1 MPSITATKKEVQHH
15 EMSNFIMNT
24 VKLLFP
30 FLLISQVTTIA
41 SSRYDLEDAFRQL
54 GQVMEKRNVY
64 IQIKESQISK
74 AKREL
79 TMTDFNA
86 DRYIHYKQLYNLYK
100 KYDGDSAINYAQRCY
115 EIGIASHREDWKKEA
130 TLNAARIMISRGVI
144 FMSRDMLNK
153 CGPIDQFPKD
163 IQDKLAIAL
172 LNYNKKVSAR
182 PTNNS
187 TFWGLNNSPFPANW
201 QFYKPYI
208 KPNSIIYFN
217 AMNALGIYRKD
228 FKSSVERLIA
238 RCQPSDYDRLSKLY
252 FLMASYMKTERD
264 ADGQLYYLILSAICD
279 IKQVN
284 RASSSMLQLI
294 ESPLIQQDINRAYS
308 LSIICE
314 EDAKAF
320 KDYNRSV
327 SIISAQDAIIK
338 QYQHLRNTQRMFLIG
353 AILLT
358 LVLCIVVT
366 TMFIILRT
374 KARRQR
380 VTNKNLKLLYEAQ
393 RQHALQIESMS
404 NELRET
410 NGKLLEEMKL
420 RDKNFMDT
428 YYLCTNYIK
437 MYGNLKKSILALL
450 KTHSYKDAVNKV
462 SSTDFEDTELREFY
476 KKFDQ
481 AFLSTH
487 TDFVERFNRLLK
499 PEEQYHLEAED
510 SLPSELRIYALISLG
525 ITNSVSIAEFLH
537 YSPQTVY
544 NYRLKVRHK
553 ACINEKDFAKAVGD
567 LYDDTKLEGYFH
579 P

>member
-1 MPSITATKKEVQHH
+1 MKTIILLLSLLMPQLVA
-15 EMSNFIMNT
+15 
-24 VKLLFP
+24 
-30 FLLISQVTTIA
+30 A
-41 SSRYDLEDAFRQL
+41 SSKYDLERALNNLDQTI
-54 GQVMEKRNVY
+54 EKRNVY
-64 IQIKESQISK
+64 LQSKEAQISK
-74 AKREL
+74 AKCEL
-79 TMTDFNA
+79 AMTEFNA
-86 DRYIHYKQLYNLYK
+86 DRYIHYKRLYNLYK

-187 TFWGLNNSPFPANW
+187 TFWGLNDSPFPANW
-201 QFYKPYI
+201 QFYKSYI

-228 FKSSVERLIA
+228 FKSSVEQLIA
-238 RCQPSDYDRLSKLY
+238 RCQPSDYYRLGKLY

-294 ESPLIQQDINRAYS
+294 ESPLIQQDINRAYR

-374 KARRQR
+374 KARKQK
-380 VTNKNLKLLYEAQ
+380 VTNKKLKMLYEAQ

-410 NGKLLEEMKL
+410 NEKLMEEMKL

-499 PEEQYHLEAED
+499 PEEQYQLESDE

-567 LYDDTKLEGYFH
+567 LYDGTKLESYFH

>member
-1 MPSITATKKEVQHH
+1 MKAIILLLSSLLMPQLVA
-15 EMSNFIMNT
+15 
-24 VKLLFP
+24 
-30 FLLISQVTTIA
+30 A
-41 SSRYDLEDAFRQL
+41 SSKYDLERALNNLDQAI
-54 GQVMEKRNVY
+54 EKRNVY
-64 IQIKESQISK
+64 LQSKEAQISK

-79 TMTDFNA
+79 AMTEFNA
-86 DRYIHYKQLYNLYK
+86 DRYIHYKRLYNLYK

-115 EIGIASHREDWKKEA
+115 EIGIAGHREDWKKEA

-187 TFWGLNNSPFPANW
+187 TFWGLNDSPFPANW

-228 FKSSVERLIA
+228 FKSSVEQLIA

-264 ADGQLYYLILSAICD
+264 ADGHLYYLILSAICD

-294 ESPLIQQDINRAYS
+294 ESPLIQQDINRAYR

-374 KARRQR
+374 KARKQK
-380 VTNKNLKLLYEAQ
+380 VANKKLKMLYEAQ

-404 NELRET
+404 NELRGT
-410 NGKLLEEMKL
+410 NEKLMEEMKL

-499 PEEQYHLEAED
+499 PEEQYQLESDE

-567 LYDDTKLEGYFH
+567 LYDGTKLESYFH

>member
-1 MPSITATKKEVQHH
+1 MKAIILLLSSLLMPQLVA
-15 EMSNFIMNT
+15 
-24 VKLLFP
+24 
-30 FLLISQVTTIA
+30 A
-41 SSRYDLEDAFRQL
+41 SGKYDLERALNNLDQAI
-54 GQVMEKRNVY
+54 EKRNVY
-64 IQIKESQISK
+64 LQNKESQISK

-79 TMTDFNA
+79 AMTEFNA
-86 DRYIHYKQLYNLYK
+86 DRYIHYKRLYNLYK

-187 TFWGLNNSPFPANW
+187 TFWGLNDSPFPANW

-217 AMNALGIYRKD
+217 AMNALGFYCKD
-228 FKSSVERLIA
+228 FKATVERLMA

-252 FLMASYMKTERD
+252 FLMASYTKTERD

-294 ESPLIQQDINRAYS
+294 ESPLIQQDINRAYR

-374 KARRQR
+374 KARKQK
-380 VTNKNLKLLYEAQ
+380 VTNKKLKMLYEAQ

-410 NGKLLEEMKL
+410 NEKLMEEMKL

-428 YYLCTNYIK
+428 YYLCSNYIK

-499 PEEQYHLEAED
+499 PEEQYQLESDE

>member
-1 MPSITATKKEVQHH
+1 MCKSFKAIIKSKSEHYMKAIILLLSSLLMPQLVA
-15 EMSNFIMNT
+15 
-24 VKLLFP
+24 
-30 FLLISQVTTIA
+30 A
-41 SSRYDLEDAFRQL
+41 SSKYDLERALNNLDQAI
-54 GQVMEKRNVY
+54 EKRNVY
-64 IQIKESQISK
+64 LQSKESQISK

-79 TMTDFNA
+79 AMTEFNA
-86 DRYIHYKQLYNLYK
+86 DRYIHYKLLYNLYK

-182 PTNNS
+182 PTDNS
-187 TFWGLNNSPFPANW
+187 TFWGLNDSPFPANW

-217 AMNALGIYRKD
+217 AMNALGFYRKD
-228 FKSSVERLIA
+228 FKATVERLMA

-294 ESPLIQQDINRAYS
+294 ESPLIQQDINRAYR

-374 KARRQR
+374 KAKRQK
-380 VTNKNLKLLYEAQ
+380 VTNKKLKLLYETQ

-404 NELRET
+404 NELREI
-410 NGKLLEEMKL
+410 NEKLMKEMKL

-499 PEEQYHLEAED
+499 PEEQYHLEAEGN
-510 SLPSELRIYALISLG
+510 LPSELRIYALISLG